1 MTNAQSTIVADDND
15 IDDTSIEADAV
26 EEKPQSSRTT
36 LVLDI
41 ISFLS
46 RFGLA
51 ATWIWAG
58 FHKVGSVLETGQSI
72 QAYKIFTLEW
82 SVFLA
87 QQDLTDGGMDYLQ
100 TILRDV
106 VLVAMSLWTA
116 YRPYRR
122 FAIYP

>member
-87 QQDLTDGGMDYLQ
+87 QD
-100 TILRDV
+100 RKSV
-106 VLVAMSLWTA
+106 V
-116 YRPYRR
+116 
-122 FAIYP
+122 